1 MAVVAEP
8 LTPGILD
15 EMGALAAWPPVS
27 EVSGPNEKKVQTYRI
42 WTCHGYTDRSNR
54 DCGFLRL
61 ERGRGNTG
69 KSFSL
74 SIDEQVVHTGG
85 IVHQLKAAVI
95 CRDDRLASPA
105 EWTLTSRFFT
115 ANGRER
121 KDLSLI
127 QRGRCWDGRLIH
139 TTNGRTRRINCASRV
154 TSDWSLFEAVRHV
167 PTDQSESIEFDMLQG
182 LTTLRPGHR
191 LAYRGTETIA
201 RDGRQLTLHRFGQ
214 LGRGTLPYEYW
225 LDERRRLVL
234 AVTHTR
240 AYVLDP
246 TAEAVIEPVVE
257 AARRK
262 GAKK

>member
-8 LTPGILD
+8 LTPAVLD
-15 EMGALAAWPPVS
+15 KMGALAAWPPAS
-27 EVSGPNEKKVQTYRI
+27 DVSGPNEENVQMYRI
-42 WTCHGYTDRSNR
+42 WTCHGYTDRSNEDR
-54 DCGFLRL
+54 GFLRL
-61 ERGRGNTG
+61 QRSRGNTG
-69 KSFSL
+69 GSFSL
-74 SIDEQVVHTGG
+74 SIDQQVVHTGG
-85 IVHQLKAAVI
+85 IVHELKAAVI
-95 CRDDRLASPA
+95 CRDDQLASPG
-105 EWTLTSRFFT
+105 EWTLTSRFL
-115 ANGRER
+115 APDGSQR

-127 QRGRCWDGRLIH
+127 QRGQCWDGRVIY
-139 TTNGRTRRINCASRV
+139 TTNGRTRRVKCASQV
-154 TSDWSLFEAVRHV
+154 TSDWCLFEAIRHV
-167 PTDQSESIEFDMLQG
+167 PPEPSEPIEFDVLEG

-191 LAYRGTETIA
+191 LDYRGTETVA
-201 RDGRQLTLHRFGQ
+201 RDGRQVTLHRFGQ

-234 AVTHTR
+234 VVTHTR